1 MLKPEVIM
9 AKNHYLVLGVPAD
22 ASHEEIKAAF
32 RRRARESHP
41 EQAGRESEPF
51 LEIQEAY
58 AVLADPERRQ
68 HYNQRTSVVATRH
81 WPWGPAPEPLTAR
94 RPAGGPLR
102 PVAPGRSLREAS
114 LAESFETYGPS
125 IDELFARLR
134 SNFETLTRPKAEQ
147 LASLTVELVVSA
159 EEARW
164 GGRVRIW
171 IPARAT
177 CATCGGHGAVG
188 AYECW
193 QCEGHGALTTEY
205 PVEVDYPPGLS
216 DGYAVRIPL
225 TRFGIENF
233 YLTVLFRVS

>member
-1 MLKPEVIM
+1 MT
-9 AKNHYLVLGVPAD
+9 KNHYLVLGVSAG
-22 ASHEEIKAAF
+22 ANREEIKAAF
-32 RRRARESHP
+32 RRRALESHR
-41 EQAGRESEPF
+41 ERAGLEGEPF

-68 HYNQRTSVVATRH
+68 RYDRQRSAVAARH
-81 WPWGPAPEPLTAR
+81 RPWGPAPEPLTAR
-94 RPAGGPLR
+94 EPTSEPPRPA
-102 PVAPGRSLREAS
+102 APRRSMHEVS
-114 LAESFETYGPS
+114 LAESFETYRPS
-125 IDELFARLR
+125 IEELFARLR
-134 SNFETLTRPKAEQ
+134 SNFETFSRPKAEQ
-147 LASLTVELVVSA
+147 LESLTIEVVVSA

-164 GGRVRIW
+164 GGRVRLW

-205 PVEVDYPPGLS
+205 PVEVDYAPGLR

-225 TRFGIENF
+225 ARFGIENF
-233 YLTVLFRVS
+233 YLTVLFRVT

>member
-1 MLKPEVIM
+1 MP
-9 AKNHYLVLGVPAD
+9 KNHYLVLGVTAD
-22 ASHEEIKAAF
+22 ASREEIKAAF
-32 RRRARESHP
+32 RRRALESHP
-41 EQAGRESEPF
+41 ERAGLLSESF

-58 AVLADPERRQ
+58 AVLGDPERRQ
-68 HYNQRTSVVATRH
+68 RYNRQTSAVATRH
-81 WPWGPAPEPLTAR
+81 RPWGPAPEPLTAR
-94 RPAGGPLR
+94 QPAGGPLR
-102 PVAPGRSLREAS
+102 AVAPGRSFREAS
-114 LAESFETYGPS
+114 LAESFETYRPS

-134 SNFETLTRPKAEQ
+134 GNFETLSRPKAEQ
-147 LASLTVELVVSA
+147 LESLTVELVVSA

-164 GGRVRIW
+164 GGRVRLW
-171 IPARAT
+171 IPAQAT

-205 PVEVDYPPGLS
+205 PVEVDYPPGLRE
-216 DGYAVRIPL
+216 GYAVRIPL